1 MTKPTDIVRV
11 YIDLADNSLYADVG
25 IGDLSLVGFILSSG
39 TTVNGALV
47 HSSLDSLDSDDHV
60 QYILTDGSRSFIT
73 NVSTSGSVPTIPSH
87 LTRKDYVDT
96 ISGSLQTQLDAVEA
110 SDVDSLNSLAG
121 TLTLAGADG
130 LTVGNDGSSIVTVT
144 GFRTEFVSASG
155 TLQTQI
161 DGIDSS
167 STLQDAYDNA
177 DGTIITAGGK
187 PVELTGTGELTA
199 VTGTFTTGLT
209 IGDGTTYIFPDEIR
223 IGELTAS
230 GSGVFGGD
238 VNTSTDYNIGGIQ
251 VLSSTTLGNNVV
263 NSSLTNVGTLSGL
276 IVDGFLTMDTSR
288 ILRFNQGAKIQFT
301 GGTGNNFIEGNV
313 SNSGRIGFFT
323 DNLERISITL
333 AGNVGIKNTNPG
345 VSLDVNGDARIS
357 GDITAT
363 SGTFTLRPD
372 VSGDSVATQSQIDS
386 VQTQIDGIDSSVT
399 LQDAY
404 DNGDGIIITTGN
416 GKPVVVSGTSTPSG
430 ILHIQA
436 NNVAGGGK
444 GELLIENINSDPNA
458 DAGLAFKTNSH
469 QTELWQIFLD
479 ESSGSLKIGRDAIE
493 DYVVIQDVTGHVGIG
508 TDSPTERLEVVGSGT
523 FTGAVGIGTSTPSGV
538 LHLQIDDT
546 LEGGTKGL
554 TIENTNSAASADVGL
569 TFRTE
574 SHQENLWQIFLD
586 NSLGNLKIGRDAIAD
601 YVTIQDITGNVGI
614 GTESPS
620 SKLEV
625 DAGAGEV
632 LAGDF
637 HAGTTSSIRI
647 RSEGGKDLQLI
658 AGTNGALISVS
669 GSSGFL
675 AFATDSDNNLSSPSN
690 ERMRIAS
697 TGNIGMGTSSPTE
710 KLDVVGSG
718 IFTGDITAA
727 SGTFTDGLT
736 IGTGTVTITPESIS
750 LPILT
755 VTESIF
761 LGQNT
766 TLSDTITAVTGTF
779 TDRVGI
785 GTNSPT
791 DKLHIEESTIGT
803 PASVLVHHSDGTSS
817 TNHAQLTLQT
827 ETAFGGDPR
836 IHFVVGGQGAGWTV
850 GVDNGDTDAFKISN
864 SSVLETTTRIKID
877 FQGNVGIGTA
887 DFGSGQEVI
896 GITNATG
903 IPSVDPTGGGVLY
916 VEGGALKY
924 RGSSGTVTTI
934 ALA

>member
-25 IGDLSLVGFILSSG
+25 IADLSLAGFILSSG
-39 TTVNGALV
+39 TTVNGALA

-60 QYILTDGSRSFIT
+60 QYVLVDGSRSFT
-73 NVSTSGSVPTIPSH
+73 NNVSTSGSVPTASSH

-187 PVELTGTGELTA
+187 PVVLSGTGELVA
-199 VTGTFTTGLT
+199 VTGTFTDGLT
-209 IGDGTTYIFPDEIR
+209 IGDGTTYIFPNEIR

-493 DYVVIQDVTGHVGIG
+493 DYV
-508 TDSPTERLEVVGSGT
+508 
-523 FTGAVGIGTSTPSGV
+523 
-538 LHLQIDDT
+538 
-546 LEGGTKGL
+546 
-554 TIENTNSAASADVGL
+554 
-569 TFRTE
+569 
-574 SHQENLWQIFLD
+574 
-586 NSLGNLKIGRDAIAD
+586 
-601 YVTIQDITGNVGI
+601 TIQDITGNVGI

-727 SGTFTDGLT
+727 SGTFTEGLT
-736 IGTGTVTITPESIS
+736 IGTGTTIITPGGIEVSGEPVSTLGDLVTISGHLIETFTGEFDAEA
-750 LPILT
+750 
-755 VTESIF
+755 VT
-761 LGQNT
+761 T
-766 TLSDTITAVTGTF
+766 TGSQGITAVTS
-779 TDRVGI
+779 VV
-785 GTNSPT
+785 
-791 DKLHIEESTIGT
+791 GT
-803 PASVLVHHSDGTSS
+803 PASVLVHHLDSTTSTS
-817 TNHAQLTLQT
+817 HAQLTLQT

-836 IHFVVGGQGAGWTV
+836 IRFVVGGQGDGWTV

-864 SSVLETTTRIKID
+864 SAGLETTTRMKID